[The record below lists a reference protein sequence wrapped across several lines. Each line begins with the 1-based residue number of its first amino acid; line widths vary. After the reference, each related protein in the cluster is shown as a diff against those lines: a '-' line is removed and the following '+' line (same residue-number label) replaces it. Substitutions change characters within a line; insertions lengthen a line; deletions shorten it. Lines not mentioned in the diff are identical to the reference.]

1 MDTVDRQHADALISA
16 EMRRYRAARAED
28 DVQAAWIAL
37 ERIHIVAQPF
47 FAPHLPSHW
56 RMLAFAFALRDWRET
71 AGQLIRIALVP
82 FGSLTGR
89 LPVGNTGRAR
99 VSAFRPMPIA
109 PDLKALISQRDKP
122 AVR

>member
-1 MDTVDRQHADALISA
+1 MNAVDRQHAEALISA

-28 DVQAAWIAL
+28 DAPAAWTAL
-37 ERIHIVAQPF
+37 ERVHIVAQPF
-47 FAPHLPSHW
+47 FGPHLASHW
-56 RMLAFAFALRDWRET
+56 QMLAFAFAVRDWREA
-71 AGQLIRIALVP
+71 AGQLLRLALVP
-82 FGSLTGR
+82 LASLTGR

-122 AVR
+122 AAR